1 MRRTATVIA
10 QHWPMMDCCS
20 GFHFHFLSLFSPDFL
35 SPHCHHSPLLPVQ
48 RCRLVYHCTVSGLFW
63 VVAVYSI
70 FLSNT
75 LLQEHFLRAFDDGL
89 LQCCWKVLD
98 LPKNCKKGIGFR
110 TKIMVPNYLSTNWK
124 SLLYWSVE
132 PSPITI
138 IFRKPANFRYT
149 SIIIK
154 DQSSTHACTSKTS
167 SWTSL
172 DFVIFILVFWSD
184 FNPDSF

>member
-20 GFHFHFLSLFSPDFL
+20 GFHFHFLSPFFFL
-35 SPHCHHSPLLPVQ
+35 ILCHTFHSPLLPVQ

-70 FLSNT
+70 FLSIT

-110 TKIMVPNYLSTNWK
+110 TKIMVPNYFVYQLIIHVVLKCWALSYHND
-124 SLLYWSVE
+124 LLV
-132 PSPITI
+132 
-138 IFRKPANFRYT
+138 ANFRYT
-149 SIIIK
+149 SIILK
-154 DQSSTHACTSKTS
+154 
-167 SWTSL
+167 
-172 DFVIFILVFWSD
+172 
-184 FNPDSF
+184 N